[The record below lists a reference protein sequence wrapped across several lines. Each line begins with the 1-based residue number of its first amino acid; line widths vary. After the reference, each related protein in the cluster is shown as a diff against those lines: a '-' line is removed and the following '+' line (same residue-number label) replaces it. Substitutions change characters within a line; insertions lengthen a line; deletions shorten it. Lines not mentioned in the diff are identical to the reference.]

1 MLSSHRKARS
11 TWDLLTCPFLIF
23 PAPVIW
29 PLNSQCERKGRALGL
44 IRGKQPYHERRPTCR
59 GSNVCAS
66 RDPRLAHE
74 VARAIRHGRYLQQ
87 TFTDNTWPERAREE
101 FRVHKA
107 KIAELREEAGLEEL
121 ERKAH
126 ALALQT
132 DEIDEQI
139 WQLQATS
146 FAGLLGQLEWCRR
159 EYGSEEGKLD
169 TIIAGVKRLAGPEC
183 NTEFGEAPL

>member
-1 MLSSHRKARS
+1 MCAQAA
-11 TWDLLTCPFLIF
+11 I
-23 PAPVIW
+23 
-29 PLNSQCERKGRALGL
+29 LGL
-44 IRGKQPYHERRPTCR
+44 HT
-59 GSNVCAS
+59 
-66 RDPRLAHE
+66 RLPVRYVMADICNKHSP
-74 VARAIRHGRYLQQ
+74 ITLGRK
-87 TFTDNTWPERAREE
+87 AREE
-101 FRVHKA
+101 FQVRKA